1 MVSHD
6 WDLVRRYA
14 DYVVLVQQRVLKT
27 GAPQEVF
34 SSPEFMNVFRNE
46 IGSAF
51 ERDGGAGAQ
60 YVP

>member
-1 MVSHD
+1 M
-6 WDLVRRYA
+6 
-14 DYVVLVQQRVLKT
+14 LVQQRVLKA